1 MKTHRAN
8 AASAT
13 IHAAGATLT
22 GAMAI
27 AAAEASATRGAV
39 VPETGIAMDIVRNAA
54 ATAIVIAAAAEG
66 ATSVRANCR
75 NRQKACA

>member
-39 VPETGIAMDIVRNAA
+39 VPETGDRK
-54 ATAIVIAAAAEG
+54 
-66 ATSVRANCR
+66 SVV
-75 NRQKACA
+75 